1 MTGTNACERLAAR
14 SKGHLRQPQTR
25 QRGPGESAADT
36 GDEGQF
42 ENSDIC
48 EIDLIFLDL
57 AHVRRKRQRQ
67 TPSLS
72 LRLRSVRYARADS
85 DVLRTSPNR
94 VLVRSVGVSQ
104 PFECGM
110 TKVAV
115 TA

>member
-25 QRGPGESAADT
+25 QQGPGEFAADT

-48 EIDLIFLDL
+48 EIDLNIPRPRACSTEETETD
-57 AHVRRKRQRQ
+57 RQ

-72 LRLRSVRYARADS
+72 LRLRSVRYARVDS
-85 DVLRTSPNR
+85 DVLSYKLEQGSISFGRCLIT
-94 VLVRSVGVSQ
+94 VR
-104 PFECGM
+104 M
-110 TKVAV
+110 RK
-115 TA
+115 